1 MEPRTKGDQKS
12 QSSQGRPAGSP
23 RQPPARYRPAGA
35 PEEAARGWGRVPPK
49 GSEKVTPGAHT
60 RLGRVHVPVSRS
72 WQRAVPSTSGGALRG
87 VLARSQ
93 EVRCRLR
100 DTGTIRNP
108 KMKRALEGLSYFK
121 VTVPE
126 QRQIGIFKSR
136 TCHNKEPVPEAWKPV
151 SVRARR
157 PFLIQRHQGSQKAP
171 AGKNST
177 NSHSAR
183 KAPGHRGPEAV
194 PLPEAL

>member
-1 MEPRTKGDQKS
+1 MPT
-12 QSSQGRPAGSP
+12 
-23 RQPPARYRPAGA
+23 
-35 PEEAARGWGRVPPK
+35 K

-60 RLGRVHVPVSRS
+60 RPGRVHVPMSKS
-72 WQRAVPSTSGGALRG
+72 GQRAVPSTSGGALRG
-87 VLARSQ
+87 ALAWSQ

-100 DTGTIRNP
+100 DTGTIRSP
-108 KMKRALEGLSYFK
+108 TTKRALEGLSYFK

-136 TCHNKEPVPEAWKPV
+136 TFHNKQPVPEVWKPV
-151 SVRARR
+151 SVGARR
-157 PFLIQRHQGSQKAP
+157 PFLIQRQQGSQKAP
-171 AGKNST
+171 AEKNST

-194 PLPEAL
+194 PHPEAL